1 MPNPALLSLAWSDT
15 IVRNSWKIFSFT
27 SPVPFH
33 LLFSYCVSTTT
44 VSAVLWLTANWQHRR
59 QHRKV
64 SPKALPRVHMPKLWR
79 LQNVSSNFAGTGKSR
94 ASSSVMFPWIKW
106 TNNMDPIHPTI
117 KTDPL
122 LWCCSMPFGMNS
134 CSFPSSLLFHIQNLG
149 FCWLSKKMSHQGG
162 NLVRVC
168 WLPPHVSITQ
178 QRLNKG
184 VSLSPV
190 SARPQKPNDLPPRL
204 PRWKTNKP
212 FRTGNTPHFQT

>member
-1 MPNPALLSLAWSDT
+1 MTQLSEIHGKSSVLLHLSP
-15 IVRNSWKIFSFT
+15 FT
-27 SPVPFH
+27 SSSVTVF
-33 LLFSYCVSTTT
+33 LQQQSQLCFGSLQTGNTGDST
-44 VSAVLWLTANWQHRR
+44 VRWVQRR
-59 QHRKV
+59 CREFTCQNY
-64 SPKALPRVHMPKLWR
+64 

-106 TNNMDPIHPTI
+106 TNNMDPVHPTI